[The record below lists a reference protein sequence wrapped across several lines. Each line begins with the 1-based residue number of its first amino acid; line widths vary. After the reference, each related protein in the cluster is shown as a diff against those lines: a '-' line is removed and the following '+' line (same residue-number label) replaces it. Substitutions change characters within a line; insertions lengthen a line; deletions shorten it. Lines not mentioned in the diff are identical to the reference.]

1 MKRLFTLSLLTFLSV
16 QLFAQDAGFYPPE
29 GSTFNEDSTVVTLP
43 STVVNEPYTDTI
55 KFYATN
61 ELTIEGVSFQLE
73 FVSAMI
79 TSVATP
85 SGLDYSCNV
94 DSCLFLANNWGE
106 VILAGTPTE
115 VGEYTLEITADVV
128 VSIPPLLPGMP
139 STEIPFS
146 LPYNGGDALLDGLL
160 MGDYS
165 PLNSFIP
172 TFILNITPEVGI
184 EELASLS
191 DLVVAPNPAQNEA
204 KFTFYNQDSEVVT
217 LQVFDL
223 LGNLIS
229 SVKVEGEQAT
239 RQTINLNTSE
249 FNNGVYLYKL
259 TSLNDK
265 QVGRLVVNK

>member
-55 KFYATN
+55 KFFASN
-61 ELTIEGVSFQLE
+61 ELTIEGIDIPLE

-85 SGLDYSCNV
+85 SGMDYSCNA

-106 VILAGTPTE
+106 VILSGTPTE
-115 VGEYTLEITADVV
+115 EGEYTLDITADVV
-128 VSIPPLLPGMP
+128 ISADIFSIGVF
-139 STEIPFS
+139 SEIAFS
-146 LPYNGGDALLDGLL
+146 LPYSGGNPTLDLALA
-160 MGDYS
+160 GDYS

-172 TFILNITPEVGI
+172 TFILNVVPEVGI
-184 EELASLS
+184 EELNSLTN
-191 DLVVAPNPAQNEA
+191 LVVAPNPAQNEA
-204 KFTFYNQDSEVVT
+204 RFTFYNNNSDVVT

-229 SVKVEGEQAT
+229 SVKVEGEQANM
-239 RQTINLNTSE
+239 QTIKLNTSE

-265 QVGRLVVNK
+265 QVGRLIVNK